1 MDAFIRI
8 VVGLVLI
15 AILLTNFGSL
25 AYLLGL
31 VFWFIDY
38 IFNFSAY
45 VGASC
50 DFITTIKTAFYWVC
64 VLFIGFGVI
73 NMFKHW

>member
-1 MDAFIRI
+1 MDAFVWI

-50 DFITTIKTAFYWVC
+50 DFISGIKTAFYSAC
-64 VLFIGFGVI
+64 VLFVVLGVV

>member
-1 MDAFIRI
+1 MDAIVRI
-8 VVGLVLI
+8 IIWLVLI
-15 AILLTNFGSL
+15 WIFMANFLNL
-25 AYLLGL
+25 AYLLWL

-50 DFITTIKTAFYWVC
+50 DFISGIKTAFYSAC
-64 VLFIGFGVI
+64 VLFVVLGVV

>member
-1 MDAFIRI
+1 MEAIVRI
-8 VVGLVLI
+8 IIWLVLI
-15 AILLTNFGSL
+15 WIFMANFLNLS
-25 AYLLGL
+25 YLLWL

-64 VLFIGFGVI
+64 VLFVLLGVV